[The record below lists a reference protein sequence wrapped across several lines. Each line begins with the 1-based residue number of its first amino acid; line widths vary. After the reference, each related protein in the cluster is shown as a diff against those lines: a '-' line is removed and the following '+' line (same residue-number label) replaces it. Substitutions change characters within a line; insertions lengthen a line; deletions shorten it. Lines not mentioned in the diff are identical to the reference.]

1 MLYINHN
8 ITIFGLFIWEISN
21 VELGTKN
28 SVLEKGIAYAR
39 RKKRIGYG
47 ILYCV
52 MIMVRKTKRKKG
64 KMINSGLLIITEKT
78 NDCST

>member
-1 MLYINHN
+1 M
-8 ITIFGLFIWEISN
+8 ISN

-28 SVLEKGIAYAR
+28 SVLEKGIEYAR

-52 MIMVRKTKRKKG
+52 MIVVY
-64 KMINSGLLIITEKT
+64 MISLITRNTSIHAL
-78 NDCST
+78 NMSYFSNNIIVIHDLVAY